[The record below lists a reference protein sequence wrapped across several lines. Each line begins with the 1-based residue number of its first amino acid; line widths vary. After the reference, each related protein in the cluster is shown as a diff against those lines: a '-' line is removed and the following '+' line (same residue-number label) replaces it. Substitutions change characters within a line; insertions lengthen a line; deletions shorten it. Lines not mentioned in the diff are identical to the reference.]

1 MSTWIQHFAM
11 DVTRMTRLVHWKLYT
26 LAENYPEYMDRYSI
40 TMERLKMAIP
50 WNASSIWNE
59 DLIWFDRSELLCH
72 QLLLKYKW
80 DRESCWLRLEAGCTP
95 CWSLARYSTGTI
107 KGSMQNFIFAMGQCL
122 PFCPFPPGSIYC
134 NTFVLSL
141 YSGCDWGRLSYY
153 SIGHSEFLI
162 TIDMLDQTVV
172 GWEWCCVLYNFSSIP
187 GLSPQHAS
195 SIFLLPSCDNQEFL

>member
-1 MSTWIQHFAM
+1 M
-11 DVTRMTRLVHWKLYT
+11 DVTRMTRLAHWKLYT

-95 CWSLARYSTGTI
+95 CWSLARYSTGTSSQLR
-107 KGSMQNFIFAMGQCL
+107 KERHCLREWHQAPPPRHALRSHWLAAPSSTGSLHSGTGDINLEQ
-122 PFCPFPPGSIYC
+122 
-134 NTFVLSL
+134 
-141 YSGCDWGRLSYY
+141 YSALW
-153 SIGHSEFLI
+153 
-162 TIDMLDQTVV
+162 MLM
-172 GWEWCCVLYNFSSIP
+172 ENAL
-187 GLSPQHAS
+187 
-195 SIFLLPSCDNQEFL
+195 